1 MALQPGIYQNLVQP
15 NPVCDHQR
23 ASAPCTVMEFLIK
36 LFNENNSSYTQ
47 HKHTLP
53 SLYTCTFPLQHSGG
67 PAVSESPANDLPPK
81 YEDLLVEQQGA
92 GSGVANQSAA
102 AGPSNAPTASSSSTG
117 GAAAAAVRGM
127 KSTGMH
133 YIHKNLPRLCE
144 YGVKI
149 HPMSHSH
156 KM

>member
-1 MALQPGIYQNLVQP
+1 
-15 NPVCDHQR
+15 
-23 ASAPCTVMEFLIK
+23 MEFLIK

-81 YEDLLVEQQGA
+81 YEDLLVEQQTAGA
-92 GSGVANQSAA
+92 GGGAANQSAA

-117 GAAAAAVRGM
+117 GAAAAAVRGD
-127 KSTGMH
+127 
-133 YIHKNLPRLCE
+133 Y
-144 YGVKI
+144 
-149 HPMSHSH
+149 
-156 KM
+156 